1 MGEDKF
7 TGKADLVVTKKMYV
21 DGKLVLEPDDKIEVK
36 KIDYKKDSYFSEF
49 FAIYKNKKSNKKD
62 EIQTLLH
69 DDKIRTIYKLVIEG
83 LFDKLNTSAEGKR
96 ILEDIRSGFSGM
108 MFDNDRL
115 ILTCQDKKNCEPDE
129 SNIELYWSTTGARD
143 CKKEPR
149 LTIRYRVKN
158 PNPTIYIYDKS
169 DRKSTRLNS
178 SH

>member
-1 MGEDKF
+1 M
-7 TGKADLVVTKKMYV
+7 
-21 DGKLVLEPDDKIEVK
+21 
-36 KIDYKKDSYFSEF
+36 
-49 FAIYKNKKSNKKD
+49 
-62 EIQTLLH
+62 
-69 DDKIRTIYKLVIEG
+69 
-83 LFDKLNTSAEGKR
+83 FDKLNTSVEGKR

-169 DRKSTRLNS
+169 THSNELKLDTNTNITLPTKKDLCT
-178 SH
+178 